1 MEDDSIRDGF
11 LDELKTLLLDNEII
25 GVDVILA
32 LCRNEGLSCLV
43 RTVVTGD
50 GLFVVTVCLARF
62 EDSSALILFGGVFI
76 ASLCPAGN
84 LVTPEGVAL
93 VMLPKT
99 AITLLLG
106 RRAEKVSSSSAVRRR
121 AAGDVGS
128 ILASKLGWLG
138 SAEL

>member
-43 RTVVTGD
+43 RNVVTGD

-62 EDSSALILFGGVFI
+62 YLILELKYR
-76 ASLCPAGN
+76 SR
-84 LVTPEGVAL
+84 
-93 VMLPKT
+93 
-99 AITLLLG
+99 TL
-106 RRAEKVSSSSAVRRR
+106 SQ
-121 AAGDVGS
+121 
-128 ILASKLGWLG
+128 
-138 SAEL
+138 